1 MAPENY
7 KRPKPIYTQ
16 RQLDDAKKTVESLG
30 YINSLSRRFARMDD
44 ISINNVLFADRNAI
58 SRISNS
64 TDVFDQLSTDNG
76 VDIKEFSKID
86 EVSIDT
92 FINDVLPQARELE
105 VLLENKHAVSMVSLI
120 APMDVDAPSMF
131 KWDNAFS
138 WAYSGG

>member
-1 MAPENY
+1 
-7 KRPKPIYTQ
+7 
-16 RQLDDAKKTVESLG
+16 
-30 YINSLSRRFARMDD
+30 MDD

-76 VDIKEFSKID
+76 VDIKKFSKID

-105 VLLENKHAVSMVSLI
+105 VLLEKQTCCKYGFIDSTN
-120 APMDVDAPSMF
+120 
-131 KWDNAFS
+131 
-138 WAYSGG
+138 GC